1 MKQVKVSEVMFS
13 DVPTISP
20 QMKVSE
26 AVDRIAS
33 GDPDLARHHALPI
46 VDEQGELAGMVTQS
60 DLMAMLELDGGRDK
74 TVLDAGTRALVVCYP
89 DENVFD
95 AMTRMLR
102 NDIGRL
108 PVISREDSRH
118 LIGYVSRSSVMSAW
132 GTHLDNESLR
142 EHGWIKRYFAR
153 DLNLPDTK

>member
-1 MKQVKVSEVMFS
+1 
-13 DVPTISP
+13 
-20 QMKVSE
+20 MKVSE

-46 VDEQGELAGMVTQS
+46 VDERGQLSGMVTQS
-60 DLMAMLELDGGRDK
+60 DLLAMLEVDGGRDK
-74 TVLDAGTRALVVCYP
+74 TVLEAGTRALVVCYP

-108 PVISREDSRH
+108 PVVGREDSHH
-118 LIGYVSRSSVMSAW
+118 LIGYISRSSVMSAW
-132 GTHLDNESLR
+132 GKHLDDESNR
-142 EHGWIKRYFAR
+142 EHGWIKKYFKGGS
-153 DLNLPDTK
+153 NLPPQR